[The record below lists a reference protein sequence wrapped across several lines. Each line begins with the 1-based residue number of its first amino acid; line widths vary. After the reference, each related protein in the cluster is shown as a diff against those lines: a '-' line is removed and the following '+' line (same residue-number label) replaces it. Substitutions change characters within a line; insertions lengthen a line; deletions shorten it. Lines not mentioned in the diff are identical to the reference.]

1 MSVDPLLPASE
12 ERQELERLLKENRKL
27 REANALLRVLA
38 DAKRASANNGSAKN
52 ATATAEEVR
61 DNAGPSDE
69 SVDVNASSKEANVKR
84 LKEDLQHC
92 RKELEQALR
101 EKKEAKEEYKQLK
114 SIFESFVV
122 ESCEREEA
130 CKLLFARVYEEIE
143 EQKKLCEGLQRQLQE
158 RRSAVVAPQA
168 ATPAAAV
175 VGMDPSSLYDLVD
188 NLRFSLSEL
197 EHRLGYSGDAG
208 SRHTAPAAGVA
219 ASRVA
224 REKARS
230 TVVVGTTLRGDTHRQ
245 TQEVLGHHHSQEA
258 ESAVRLVVPAKGAGT
273 LRANVIPG
281 SQSTTTE
288 RKKRGRKKLSE
299 IETVKRHAGEFVSEA
314 SAASLFKGFAPVIA
328 KQKGLVVNFG
338 QEPIADYL
346 GLLEKTDLGN
356 VDVLRRELMNFCGTD
371 VNTLASYAVEHFLSK
386 SLLKAPLVTLWK
398 NTERV
403 MHIGKDVF
411 SAFMKQAVRK
421 LVRLLGPECAAEI
434 DHTPQL
440 RCLALVVRMAC
451 AISLRDTAQG
461 GDAFFVTFYECT
473 VSALRS
479 WRLGSSAGAQRHV
492 LGPWMVVVQHLCGFV
507 EEIHEIVRYYANS
520 ERVLEE
526 LTIPNS
532 LTRYAVQAIMAS
544 CYFTSSPQSP
554 VAHLGSDAHADVDM
568 WINFCDAMDWS
579 RNELPLK
586 MIESAAAKILAHSK
600 DVLKRG
606 EALLSLRLLVL
617 QKGLGLLQTLTEEL
631 RFSGDEVDIDAAFAE
646 LFSLAVIDL
655 QLEDPRDEQWGR
667 AMAFF
672 AEYLSANSVEQ
683 SKSNEEL
690 LAACKGTHL
699 LVLRAMLQLCH
710 GAGGAI
716 SEESAEQLT
725 KALQWAKALH
735 VGLERSTREKKT
747 SVLVHPFQSTLLGQQ
762 LRYLCSQE
770 L

>member
-1 MSVDPLLPASE
+1 MSVDPLIPASE

-27 REANALLRVLA
+27 REDNALLRISA
-38 DAKRASANNGSAKN
+38 EAKRTSDNNGKAKN
-52 ATATAEEVR
+52 VTATAEEVK
-61 DNAGPSDE
+61 DNTGPSEE
-69 SVDVNASSKEANVKR
+69 SVDGNASSKRANVKR

-92 RKELEQALR
+92 REELERALR
-101 EKKEAKEEYKQLK
+101 EQKEAKEECKQLK

-130 CKLLFARVYEEIE
+130 CKLIFARVYEEIE

-158 RRSAVVAPQA
+158 RPPAVVAPLV

-175 VGMDPSSLYDLVD
+175 VGMDPSSLYDIVD

-197 EHRLGYSGDAG
+197 EHRLGYNGDAG
-208 SRHTAPAAGVA
+208 SRQTAPAAGAA
-219 ASRVA
+219 ASRVG
-224 REKARS
+224 RGKARS
-230 TVVVGTTLRGDTHRQ
+230 AVGVGTTVRGDTYSK
-245 TQEVLGHHHSQEA
+245 TQEVPGHHHSQEA
-258 ESAVRLVVPAKGAGT
+258 ESAVRLVVPAKGAGA
-273 LRANVIPG
+273 LRATGVLG

-288 RKKRGRKKLSE
+288 RKKRGRKKQNE
-299 IETVKRHAGEFVSEA
+299 IETVKRHAGELSSEVT
-314 SAASLFKGFAPVIA
+314 AASLFKSITPVIA
-328 KQKGLVVNFG
+328 KPKGPVVNFG

-356 VDVLRRELMNFCGTD
+356 VDVLRRELMNFCGSD
-371 VNTLASYAVEHFLSK
+371 VNTLASYAVEHFFSK
-386 SLLKAPLVTLWK
+386 SLLKAPVITLWK
-398 NTERV
+398 HTERV

-451 AISLRDTAQG
+451 AISLRDSAQG
-461 GDAFFVTFYECT
+461 GDAFFVAFYECT

-479 WRLGSSAGAQRHV
+479 WRIGSSAGEQRHV
-492 LGPWMVVVQHLCGFV
+492 LGPWMVVAQHLCGFV
-507 EEIHEIVRYYANS
+507 EEFHEVVRYYANS
-520 ERVLEE
+520 ERVLDA

-544 CYFTSSPQSP
+544 CYFNSSPQSP
-554 VAHLGSDAHADVDM
+554 VEHLGSDAHADMEM

-586 MIESAAAKILAHSK
+586 LIGSAAAKILAHSK
-600 DVLKRG
+600 DVIKRG

-631 RFSGDEVDIDAAFAE
+631 RVSGGEVDIDAAFAE

-690 LAACKGTHL
+690 LAACKGTHV
-699 LVLRAMLQLCH
+699 LVLRAMLQLCN

-716 SEESAEQLT
+716 PEESAEQLA

-735 VGLERSTREKKT
+735 VGLERSTRETKA

-762 LRYLCSQE
+762 LRYLCSQK